1 MMPLTRERP
10 MPPLLRLSA
19 VLFVLATACHSG
31 SPGTTVPADQTR
43 VRIENRNSVDMD
55 IYVRRSEGR
64 VSRLGFAPAD
74 QTVTFALP
82 AAITAGTPWIQLE
95 ARPARGAGELA
106 VSEQFPVK
114 QGDEITWS
122 VPAQ

>member
-1 MMPLTRERP
+1 MPLTRERP
-10 MPPLLRLSA
+10 MPALLRLSA
-19 VLFVLATACHSG
+19 LLFVLATACHG
-31 SPGTTVPADQTR
+31 GNPGNPVPADQTR
-43 VRIENRNSVDMD
+43 VRIENRNSVDAD
-55 IYVRRSEGR
+55 IYGRRSDGR

-82 AAITAGTPWIQLE
+82 TALTAGTPWIQLE
-95 ARPARGAGELA
+95 ARPPRGSGEPA

>member
-1 MMPLTRERP
+1 MPTP
-10 MPPLLRLSA
+10 LRLSA
-19 VLFVLATACHSG
+19 LLFVLATACHSG
-31 SPGTTVPADQTR
+31 TPGNTAPADQTR
-43 VRIENRNSVDMD
+43 VRIENSNSVDMD

-82 AAITAGTPWIQLE
+82 TGVTAGTPWIQLE
-95 ARPARGAGELA
+95 ARPARGAGQSA

-122 VPAQ
+122 VPPQ

>member
-1 MMPLTRERP
+1 MPLTLERL
-10 MPPLLRLSA
+10 MPALLRLSA
-19 VLFVLATACHSG
+19 FLFILTTACHSG
-31 SPGTTVPADQTR
+31 TPGNTTPADQTR
-43 VRIENRNSVDMD
+43 VRIENRNSVDVD
-55 IYVRRSEGR
+55 VYVHRSEGR
-64 VSRLGFAPAD
+64 VTRLGFAPAA

-82 AAITAGTPWIQLE
+82 TAVTAGTPWIQLE
-95 ARPARGAGELA
+95 ARPVRGGGETA